1 MEVTSA
7 DMTLDPLTLIAL
19 VAGTIL
25 VSILAAVLAARLTL
39 RAAAT
44 QFTSERWWERKADA
58 YSGLVHA
65 LHAMRGYVQT
75 LEDLHAGHPAPM
87 AEDHLKV
94 QWRHGREELARA
106 AAQHAFVINADAA
119 AELEKVAGALRF
131 ATNGRPHPESLP
143 GEAAALEQGLRRIRE
158 IAARDLR

>member
-1 MEVTSA
+1 MQ
-7 DMTLDPLTLIAL
+7 LDPLVLIL
-19 VAGTIL
+19 IVVGTVAA
-25 VSILAAVLAARLTL
+25 SALAAVLAARLTL
-39 RAAAT
+39 RAAAA

-58 YSGLVHA
+58 YSALVHS

-75 LEDLHAGHPAPM
+75 LQDLHAGTPGPM
-87 AEDHLKV
+87 AEEHLKV

-119 AELEKVAGALRF
+119 QELEKVAGALRF

-143 GEAAALEQGLRRIRE
+143 GEAEALESGLRRIRE

>member
-1 MEVTSA
+1 MQ
-7 DMTLDPLTLIAL
+7 LDPLTLVLI
-19 VAGTIL
+19 VAGTIAA
-25 VSILAAVLAARLTL
+25 STLAAVLAARLTL
-39 RAAAT
+39 RAAAA

-65 LHAMRGYVQT
+65 LHSMRGYVQT
-75 LEDLHAGHPAPM
+75 LQDLHAGLPAPM
-87 AEDHLKV
+87 AEEHLKV

-106 AAQHAFVINADAA
+106 AAQHAFVIHTDAA
-119 AELEKVAGALRF
+119 TELDRVSSALRF

-143 GEAAALEQGLRRIRE
+143 GEADALDTGLRRLRE

>member
-1 MEVTSA
+1 MQ
-7 DMTLDPLTLIAL
+7 LDPLVLIL
-19 VAGTIL
+19 IVVGTIAA
-25 VSILAAVLAARLTL
+25 SALAAVLAARLTL
-39 RAAAT
+39 RAAAA

-58 YSGLVHA
+58 YSALVHS

-75 LEDLHAGHPAPM
+75 LQDLHAGTPVPV
-87 AEDHLKV
+87 AEEHLKV

-106 AAQHAFVINADAA
+106 AAQHAFVINTEAA
-119 AELEKVAGALRF
+119 AELDRVAGALRF

-143 GEAAALEQGLRRIRE
+143 AEADAIDAGLRRIRE

>member
-1 MEVTSA
+1 MQ
-7 DMTLDPLTLIAL
+7 LDPLVLIL
-19 VAGTIL
+19 IVVGTI
-25 VSILAAVLAARLTL
+25 AASALSALLAARLTL
-39 RAAAT
+39 RAAAA

-58 YSGLVHA
+58 YSALVHS

-75 LEDLHAGHPAPM
+75 LQDLHAGTPGPM
-87 AEDHLKV
+87 AEEHLKV

-106 AAQHAFVINADAA
+106 AAQHAFVIHTDAA
-119 AELEKVAGALRF
+119 TELDRVAGALRF

-143 GEAAALEQGLRRIRE
+143 AEADAIEAGLRRIRE

>member
-1 MEVTSA
+1 MQ
-7 DMTLDPLTLIAL
+7 LDPLVLIL
-19 VAGTIL
+19 IVVGTVAA
-25 VSILAAVLAARLTL
+25 SALAAVLAARLTL
-39 RAAAT
+39 RAAAA

-58 YSGLVHA
+58 YSALVHS
-65 LHAMRGYVQT
+65 LHAMRGYVRT
-75 LEDLHAGHPAPM
+75 LQDLHAGTPGPM
-87 AEDHLKV
+87 AEEHLKV

-143 GEAAALEQGLRRIRE
+143 GEAEALDGSLRRIRE

>member
-1 MEVTSA
+1 MQ
-7 DMTLDPLTLIAL
+7 LDPLVLIFIVVGTVAASAL
-19 VAGTIL
+19 
-25 VSILAAVLAARLTL
+25 SAVVAARLTL
-39 RAAAT
+39 RLAAT

-58 YSGLVHA
+58 YSALVHS

-75 LEDLHAGHPAPM
+75 LQDLHAGSPGPM
-87 AEDHLKV
+87 AEEHLKV

-106 AAQHAFVINADAA
+106 AAQHAFVIHTDAA
-119 AELEKVAGALRF
+119 TELDRVAGALRF

-143 GEAAALEQGLRRIRE
+143 AEADAIEAGLRRIRE

>member
-1 MEVTSA
+1 
-7 DMTLDPLTLIAL
+7 MTLSLTTLIL
-19 VAGTIL
+19 LIAGTIA
-25 VSILAAVLAARLTL
+25 VSTLAAILAARLTL
-39 RAAAT
+39 RAAAA

-58 YSGLVHA
+58 YSALVHS

-75 LEDLHAGHPAPM
+75 LQDVHAGTPGPM
-87 AEDHLKV
+87 AEEHLKV

-106 AAQHAFVINADAA
+106 AAQHAFVIHTDAA
-119 AELEKVAGALRF
+119 AELDKVAGALRF

-143 GEAAALEQGLRRIRE
+143 GEAEAIESGLRRIRE

>member
-1 MEVTSA
+1 
-7 DMTLDPLTLIAL
+7 MTIDPLTLILL
-19 VAGTIL
+19 VAGTIAA
-25 VSILAAVLAARLTL
+25 SALAAVLAARLTL
-39 RAAAT
+39 RAAAA

-58 YSGLVHA
+58 YSALVHS

-75 LEDLHAGHPAPM
+75 LQDLHAGHQAPM
-87 AEDHLKV
+87 AEEHLKV

-119 AELEKVAGALRF
+119 AELDKVAGALRF

-143 GEAAALEQGLRRIRE
+143 GEAEALDTGLRRIRE
-158 IAARDLR
+158 IAAHDLR

>member
-1 MEVTSA
+1 MQ
-7 DMTLDPLTLIAL
+7 LDPLVLIL
-19 VAGTIL
+19 IVVGTIAASAL
-25 VSILAAVLAARLTL
+25 SAVLAARLTL
-39 RAAAT
+39 RAAAA

-58 YSGLVHA
+58 YSALVHS

-75 LEDLHAGHPAPM
+75 LQDLHAGTPGPM
-87 AEDHLKV
+87 AEEHLKV

-106 AAQHAFVINADAA
+106 AAQHAFVINIEAA
-119 AELEKVAGALRF
+119 AELDRVAGALRF

-143 GEAAALEQGLRRIRE
+143 AEAAAIEAGLVRIRE

>member
-1 MEVTSA
+1 MQ
-7 DMTLDPLTLIAL
+7 LDPLVLIL
-19 VAGTIL
+19 VVVGTIAA
-25 VSILAAVLAARLTL
+25 SALAAVLAARLTL

-65 LHAMRGYVQT
+65 LHEMRGYVQT
-75 LEDLHAGHPAPM
+75 LQDLHAGHPAPM
-87 AEDHLKV
+87 AEEHLKV

-106 AAQHAFVINADAA
+106 AARHAFVIHTEAA
-119 AELEKVAGALRF
+119 TELDRVTGALRF

-143 GEAAALEQGLRRIRE
+143 AEADALDAGLRRIRE

>member
-1 MEVTSA
+1 MQLSLT
-7 DMTLDPLTLIAL
+7 TLILL

-25 VSILAAVLAARLTL
+25 VSTLAAILAARLTL
-39 RAAAT
+39 RAAAA

-58 YSGLVHA
+58 YSALVHA

-75 LEDLHAGHPAPM
+75 LQDLHAGQPAAM
-87 AEDHLKV
+87 AEEHLKV

-106 AAQHAFVINADAA
+106 AAQHAFVIHTDAA
-119 AELEKVAGALRF
+119 AELDKVAGALRF

-143 GEAAALEQGLRRIRE
+143 TEADAIESGLRRIRE

>member
-1 MEVTSA
+1 MQ
-7 DMTLDPLTLIAL
+7 LDPLVLIL
-19 VAGTIL
+19 IVVGTIAA
-25 VSILAAVLAARLTL
+25 SALAAVLAARLTL
-39 RAAAT
+39 RAAAA

-65 LHAMRGYVQT
+65 LHEMRGYVQT
-75 LEDLHAGHPAPM
+75 LQDLHAGTPGPM
-87 AEDHLKV
+87 AEEHLKV

-106 AAQHAFVINADAA
+106 AAQHAFVIHTDAA
-119 AELEKVAGALRF
+119 TELDLVAGALRF

-143 GEAAALEQGLRRIRE
+143 AEAVAIESGLRRIRE

>member
-1 MEVTSA
+1 MQ
-7 DMTLDPLTLIAL
+7 LDPLVLIFIVVGTVAASAL
-19 VAGTIL
+19 
-25 VSILAAVLAARLTL
+25 SAVLAARLTL
-39 RAAAT
+39 RLAAT

-58 YSGLVHA
+58 YSALVHS

-75 LEDLHAGHPAPM
+75 LQDLHAGSPGPM
-87 AEDHLKV
+87 AEEHLKV

-106 AAQHAFVINADAA
+106 AAQHAFVIHTDAA
-119 AELEKVAGALRF
+119 TELDRVAGALRF

-143 GEAAALEQGLRRIRE
+143 AEADAIEAGLRRIRE

>member
-1 MEVTSA
+1 
-7 DMTLDPLTLIAL
+7 MTLDPLTLVLL

-25 VSILAAVLAARLTL
+25 VSTLAAVLAARLTL
-39 RAAAT
+39 RAAAA

-65 LHAMRGYVQT
+65 LHAMRGYVQN
-75 LEDLHAGHPAPM
+75 LQDVHAGHPAPM
-87 AEDHLKV
+87 AEEHLKV

-106 AAQHAFVINADAA
+106 AAQHAFVIHGDAA
-119 AELEKVAGALRF
+119 QELDKVSGALRF

-143 GEAAALEQGLRRIRE
+143 DEAQAIDTGLRRIRE

>member
-1 MEVTSA
+1 MQ
-7 DMTLDPLTLIAL
+7 LDPLVLIL
-19 VAGTIL
+19 IVVGTI
-25 VSILAAVLAARLTL
+25 AASALSALLAARLTL
-39 RAAAT
+39 RAAAA

-58 YSGLVHA
+58 YSALVHS

-75 LEDLHAGHPAPM
+75 LQDLHAGTPGPM
-87 AEDHLKV
+87 AEEHLKV

-106 AAQHAFVINADAA
+106 AAQHAFVINTEAA
-119 AELEKVAGALRF
+119 TELDRVAGALRF

-143 GEAAALEQGLRRIRE
+143 AEAAAIEAGLVRIRE

>member
-1 MEVTSA
+1 MQ
-7 DMTLDPLTLIAL
+7 LDPLVLIFIVVGTVAASAL
-19 VAGTIL
+19 
-25 VSILAAVLAARLTL
+25 SAVLAARLTL
-39 RAAAT
+39 RLAAT

-58 YSGLVHA
+58 YSALVHS

-75 LEDLHAGHPAPM
+75 LQDLHAGTPGPM
-87 AEDHLKV
+87 AEEHLKV

-106 AAQHAFVINADAA
+106 AAQHAFVIHTDAA
-119 AELEKVAGALRF
+119 TELDRVAGALRF

-143 GEAAALEQGLRRIRE
+143 AEADAIEAGLRRIRE

>member
-1 MEVTSA
+1 
-7 DMTLDPLTLIAL
+7 MTLEPLTLILL

-25 VSILAAVLAARLTL
+25 VSTLAAILAARLTL
-39 RAAAT
+39 RAAAA

-65 LHAMRGYVQT
+65 LHAMRGYVQN
-75 LEDLHAGHPAPM
+75 LQDVHAGHPAPM

-119 AELEKVAGALRF
+119 QELEKVSGALRF

-143 GEAAALEQGLRRIRE
+143 DEAAAIDVGLRRIRE

>member
-1 MEVTSA
+1 MQ
-7 DMTLDPLTLIAL
+7 LDPLVLILIVVGTVAASAL
-19 VAGTIL
+19 
-25 VSILAAVLAARLTL
+25 SAVLAARLTL
-39 RAAAT
+39 RAAAA

-58 YSGLVHA
+58 YSALVHS

-75 LEDLHAGHPAPM
+75 LQDLHAGSPGPM
-87 AEDHLKV
+87 AEEHLKV

-106 AAQHAFVINADAA
+106 AAQHAFVIHTDAA
-119 AELEKVAGALRF
+119 TELDRVAGALRF

-143 GEAAALEQGLRRIRE
+143 AEADAIEAGLRRIRE